1 MKVYPIN
8 QARKAKRRGRES
20 RLAGL
25 RGQFSPI
32 MLALPLA
39 AGTAVFLWDGPPRG
53 QAATLLSATD
63 TESASFAPCGGP
75 LRRTCVVDGDTF
87 WYRGEKIRIADINTP
102 ETGEPECPREAD
114 LGQRAT
120 VRLTQL
126 LNAGPFTLEPIARS
140 ADQYGR
146 SLFVVTRG
154 GSSLGEALVDE
165 GLAER
170 WKGYRGSWC

>member
-1 MKVYPIN
+1 MAVYRIDR
-8 QARKAKRRGRES
+8 ARTAKRRTPS

-25 RGQFSPI
+25 LGQFSPI
-32 MLALPLA
+32 MIMLPLA

-53 QAATLLSATD
+53 QAATLLSSAD
-63 TESASFAPCGGP
+63 TESASFAQCGGP
-75 LRRTCVVDGDTF
+75 LRRTCVIDGDTF

-102 ETGEPECPREAD
+102 ETGEPHCPREAE
-114 LGQRAT
+114 LGARAT

-126 LNAGPFTLEPIARS
+126 LNAGPFTLEPIERS

-154 GSSLGEALVDE
+154 GASLGETLVDE

-170 WKGYRGSWC
+170 WKGYRRNWC